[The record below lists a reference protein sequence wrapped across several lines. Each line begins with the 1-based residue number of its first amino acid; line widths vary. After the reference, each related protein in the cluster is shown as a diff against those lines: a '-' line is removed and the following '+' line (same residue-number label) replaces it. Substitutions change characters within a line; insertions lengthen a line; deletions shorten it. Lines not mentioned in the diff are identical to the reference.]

1 MDSFLLYRDSYSDG
15 KKSYFSQRDIIK
27 DLNLEILFRTMAR
40 EDDLISEKVRKIVML
55 PLQTPE
61 EILYRQEILKD
72 FTEHTD
78 LLNEMYDYAVRQ
90 QKALRVYKEEM
101 QKNRTRSTKKT
112 GEIIETVK
120 YLTQGQEELIR
131 LRTLLSR
138 NVDVLSSEGLTAL
151 YERLEA
157 LPLKDIRDR
166 LRDMDFYTIGGE
178 MHYTLQFG
186 GGLKIEN
193 AIFNYC
199 ETNPNR
205 KKKNKQG
212 TFQNLYLKYVKKNT
226 LFIDNDEVLQQDINL
241 LTEFTALQMI
251 KVFRPYIS
259 KMMSFFD
266 HFIEEISF
274 YMGAVKFMRRM
285 KELNITLTT
294 PTPLPMGY
302 TDTEFEDLYELSMAI
317 YAQRKPVGNT
327 LTLHDNI
334 LTLVTGANQGG
345 KSTFL
350 RSYGIAQ
357 VMMQCGLPVPA
368 WKFTAPIYKQIF
380 THFTRREDEQ
390 LNSGRLREELQR
402 MSSMINAAC
411 ENCLFLLNESFAS
424 TTEKEGSKIAD
435 GILRAFYEK
444 KLTTMMVTH
453 LYQLAKNL
461 YDENLSGTTFLVAER
476 KNDGERTFR
485 MLPGEP
491 SHTSYGTDLF
501 KALVEDIKEG

>member
-1 MDSFLLYRDSYSDG
+1 MDSFLLYPDSYADG

-27 DLNLEILFRTMAR
+27 DLNLDILFRTMAR
-40 EDDLISEKVRKIVML
+40 EDTLIYEKVHKIVML

-61 EILYRQEILKD
+61 EILYRQKILQD
-72 FTEHTD
+72 FIEHTD
-78 LLNEMYDYAVRQ
+78 VLNEMYDYATRQ
-90 QKALRVYKEEM
+90 HKALRIYKEEM

-138 NVDVLSSEGLTAL
+138 NIDMLNSEGLKAL
-151 YERLEA
+151 YERLKA
-157 LPLKDIRDR
+157 LPLGDILDR
-166 LRDMDFYTIGGE
+166 LHDMDFYTTGGE
-178 MHYTLQFG
+178 LHYTFQFG

-205 KKKNKQG
+205 RKKNNQS

-226 LFIDNDEVLQQDINL
+226 LFIDNDEVLQQDINH

-266 HFIEEISF
+266 HFIDEISF
-274 YMGAVKFMRRM
+274 YMGAVKFIRRM
-285 KELNITLTT
+285 KELNIPLTT
-294 PTPLPMGY
+294 PIPLPAGSN
-302 TDTEFEDLYELSMAI
+302 TEYKDLYELSMAI
-317 YAQRKPVGNT
+317 YTHNKPVGN
-327 LTLHDNI
+327 DIAFQGNI

-357 VMMQCGLPVPA
+357 VMMQCGLPAPA
-368 WKFTAPIYKQIF
+368 WKFSAPVYKQIF

-402 MSSMINAAC
+402 MNSMINAAGP
-411 ENCLFLLNESFAS
+411 NCLFLLNESFAS
-424 TTEKEGSKIAD
+424 TTEKEGSRIAD

-444 KLTTMMVTH
+444 KITTIMVTH
-453 LYQLAKNL
+453 LYQLAKKL
-461 YDENLSGTTFLVAER
+461 YDEKLDGISFLVAER
-476 KNDGERTFR
+476 KEDGEKTFR

-501 KALVEDIKEG
+501 KLLVEDM

>member
-1 MDSFLLYRDSYSDG
+1 MDSFLLYRDSYADG

-27 DLNLEILFRTMAR
+27 DLNLDILFRTMAR
-40 EDDLISEKVRKIVML
+40 EDALISEKVRKIVML

-61 EILYRQEILKD
+61 EILYRQEILQD
-72 FTEHTD
+72 FIEHTD
-78 LLNEMYDYAVRQ
+78 VLNEMYDYAMRQ
-90 QKALRVYKEEM
+90 HKALRIYKEEM

-138 NVDVLSSEGLTAL
+138 NIDILNSEGLKAL

-157 LPLKDIRDR
+157 LPLKDILDR
-166 LRDMDFYTIGGE
+166 LHDMDFYTTGGE
-178 MHYTLQFG
+178 LHYTLQFG

-205 KKKNKQG
+205 RKKNKQG

-226 LFIDNDEVLQQDINL
+226 LFIDNDEVLQQDINH

-274 YMGAVKFMRRM
+274 YMGAVKFIRRM
-285 KELNITLTT
+285 KELNIPLTT
-294 PTPLPMGY
+294 PIPLPA
-302 TDTEFEDLYELSMAI
+302 DSNNTECEDLYELSMAI
-317 YAQRKPVGNT
+317 YTHNKPVGNDIV
-327 LTLHDNI
+327 LHENI

-357 VMMQCGLPVPA
+357 VMMQCGLPAPA
-368 WKFTAPIYKQIF
+368 WKFSAPVYKQIF

-402 MSSMINAAC
+402 MSSMINAAGP
-411 ENCLFLLNESFAS
+411 NCLFLLNESFAS
-424 TTEKEGSKIAD
+424 TTEKEGSRIAD

-444 KLTTMMVTH
+444 KITTMMVTH
-453 LYQLAKNL
+453 LYQLARKL
-461 YDENLSGTTFLVAER
+461 YDEKLDGISFLVAER
-476 KNDGERTFR
+476 KEDGERTFR

-491 SHTSYGTDLF
+491 SHTSYGADLF
-501 KALVEDIKEG
+501 KLLVEDM

>member
-1 MDSFLLYRDSYSDG
+1 MDSFLLYRNSYTDG

-27 DLNLEILFRTMAR
+27 DLNLDILFRTMAR
-40 EDDLISEKVRKIVML
+40 GDELISDKVHKVIML

-61 EILYRQEILKD
+61 EIQYRQDILKD
-72 FTEHTD
+72 FLDHTSV
-78 LLNEMYDYAVRQ
+78 LNEMYEYAERQ
-90 QKALRVYKEEM
+90 HKALRIYKEEM
-101 QKNRTRSTKKT
+101 HKNRTRSSKKT

-138 NVDVLSSEGLTAL
+138 NIDILKSEGLHAL

-157 LPLKDIRDR
+157 LPLKDILDR
-166 LRDMDFYTIGGE
+166 LHDMDFYTTGGE
-178 MHYTLQFG
+178 LHYTLQFG

-193 AIFNYC
+193 AVFNYC
-199 ETNPNR
+199 ETDPNR
-205 KKKNKQG
+205 KKKNKQS

-226 LFIDNDEVLQQDINL
+226 LFIDNDEVLQKDINY

-266 HFIEEISF
+266 HFIEETAF
-274 YMGAVKFMRRM
+274 YMGAVKFIRRM
-285 KELNITLTT
+285 KELNVPLTM
-294 PTPLPMGY
+294 PTPLPVGSN
-302 TDTEFEDLYELSMAI
+302 DTSFEDLYELSMAI
-317 YAQRKPVGNT
+317 YVQKKPVGNN
-327 LTLHDNI
+327 LALHDNI
-334 LTLVTGANQGG
+334 LTLITGANQGG

-368 WKFTAPIYKQIF
+368 WKFSAPVYKQVF

-402 MSSMINAAC
+402 MSSMINAATP
-411 ENCLFLLNESFAS
+411 NCLFLLNESFAS

-444 KLTTMMVTH
+444 KITTIMVTH
-453 LYQLAKNL
+453 LYQLAKSL
-461 YDENLSGTTFLVAER
+461 YDEKLSGTTFLTAER
-476 KNDGERTFR
+476 KEDGERTFR

-501 KALVEDIKEG
+501 KMLVEDI